1 MKKNLAIL
9 AVFAV
14 ILAGWILYIIPKPGP
29 ALDES
34 ATQSSAANIA
44 ASPTRT
50 HSMFPVRP
58 LRTASDPTPSVA
70 VAPTNAPATKTNLLV
85 QIMDGVEMPKLT
97 LEQVQ
102 PYLEANRRNAE
113 SLLAARQATGDQAFL
128 KEAMQKFPN
137 DPRVAYAGIFVSD
150 ATPQEKRQWLDT
162 FKQSDPQNAL
172 ANFLSASD
180 YIKSGDKAS
189 ALQEMTAAATKPT
202 WDDFGRITVQNAE
215 EAYLAAGYSTLDAKT
230 AASAGLLLP
239 QLAQL
244 KSLAQGM
251 AETATNY
258 RQAGDAQ
265 SAQSTLQ
272 MTLDMGA
279 KIAGPTDQSLI
290 TTLVGMAIEKIALS
304 QMPPTDPLGDTGGT
318 VQDRINALTQQ
329 RTDTRALVKQFDG
342 IMRTLPDTEVIA
354 YLDRQKTFGELPAMQ
369 WLMGKYGT
377 K

>member
-9 AVFAV
+9 VVFGV
-14 ILAGWILYIIPKPGP
+14 ILAGWIMYVTPKSGP
-29 ALDES
+29 ELDES
-34 ATQSSAANIA
+34 PSQSSLANDAANRA
-44 ASPTRT
+44 PARS
-50 HSMFPVRP
+50 SYPVRP
-58 LRTASDPTPSVA
+58 VRTASDPAPPVA
-70 VAPTNAPATKTNLLV
+70 MSPTNTPAAKTNLLV
-85 QIMDGVEMPKLT
+85 QLLDGVELPKLS

-128 KEAMQKFPN
+128 KEAMQRFPN

-180 YIKSGDKAS
+180 YIKSGDKTS

-202 WDDFGRITVQNAE
+202 WDDFGRITVQNTE
-215 EAYLAAGYSTLDAKT
+215 EAFLAAGYSTLDAKT

-244 KSLAQGM
+244 KSLAQGL

-265 SAQSTLQ
+265 SAQTALQ
-272 MTLDMGA
+272 MTLDMGE

-329 RTDTRALVKQFDG
+329 RTDMRGLTKQFDN
-342 IMRTLPDTEVIA
+342 IMKTLPDTEVIA

-369 WLMGKYGT
+369 WLMGKYGN